1 MMSENPNVRT
11 TKPPLCARSRSP
23 SSTRSDMQ
31 IAHWCARDLH
41 VFGKLNFKKAG
52 AAGNIAAEYPLA
64 QVDHGT

>member
-1 MMSENPNVRT
+1 MTSENPNVRT

-41 VFGKLNFKKAG
+41 VFGKLNFKK
-52 AAGNIAAEYPLA
+52 
-64 QVDHGT
+64 VDHGT